1 LALRLSLP
9 QSWTKERKRL
19 EQAGVPE
26 PFQEVKTKGQIA
38 LELLDQGRGEGLPG
52 RVVLA
57 DAGYGVSEDFRN
69 GLAGRELSYIV
80 GVTEEMVVFA
90 ERPRWVAPAV
100 TTRGHPQ
107 TRPHLADDSARP
119 ISLKERAVRAPRR
132 RVTWREGSQQTLSAR
147 FAWVRVW
154 PGQGWA
160 DGEEAHVR
168 LQQPAGGHPA
178 GPRGAAVEESLAGGA
193 GLPADEGGVGP
204 GSFRGPLVARVSS
217 PCLPGD
223 AGVWFL
229 GPGTTA
235 SETAPGDAGE
245 QSDWIESQ
253 ARPRRRPAN
262 RGSQLSAS
270 APIPPAR
277 ADWSGPPPWL

>member
-1 LALRLSLP
+1 VRHQSPLRQPHGALPLGLP
-9 QSWTKERKRL
+9 
-19 EQAGVPE
+19 AVPAS
-26 PFQEVKTKGQIA
+26 V
-38 LELLDQGRGEGLPG
+38 LDQGAEAARTGRRSRAFPRGQDQGADRFRTPRSGAGWGLPG

-235 SETAPGDAGE
+235 SETAPGDAGKKATG
-245 QSDWIESQ
+245 S
-253 ARPRRRPAN
+253 N
-262 RGSQLSAS
+262 RDHAAS
-270 APIPPAR
+270 GI
-277 ADWSGPPPWL
+277 SG